1 MDAVERPTPRDT
13 VSRPGLH
20 HRAVPGRTPQSP
32 DGRGV
37 GALLRTWRARR
48 NVSQLELASRADSSA
63 RHISFI
69 ETGRAKP
76 SSSLLLRF
84 AELLDV
90 PVRDRNTLLISAGY
104 APVFPESPLSEP
116 DMRTLSGELDHLLTA
131 YEPNPALVHDSLYN
145 VVAANRSLLTLAS
158 GVADHLLA
166 PPVNTMRLA
175 LHPEGLAPRIRN
187 LGQWRAHLLGQME
200 RQIAWSGSAALADL
214 YQEVAA
220 YGDAGG
226 HADVDADADADSMKP
241 FTDAAYALP
250 MVIGWEGRQLAFI
263 STLTTFNSPLD
274 VTVSELAIETFL
286 PSNQETA
293 AVLRELRAEG

>member
-1 MDAVERPTPRDT
+1 M
-13 VSRPGLH
+13 S
-20 HRAVPGRTPQSP
+20 S
-32 DGRGV
+32 V
-37 GALLRTWRARR
+37 GALLRRWRARR
-48 NVSQLELASRADSSA
+48 KVSQLELASRADSSA

-104 APVFPESPLSEP
+104 APVFPESPLGDP
-116 DMRTLSGELDHLLTA
+116 DMKTLSGELDHLLA
-131 YEPNPALVHDSLYN
+131 AHEPNPALVHDSLYN
-145 VVAANRSLLTLAS
+145 VVAANRSLLALAS
-158 GVADHLLA
+158 GVAGHLLEPQA
-166 PPVNTMRLA
+166 NTMRLA

-187 LGQWRAHLLGQME
+187 LGQWRAHLLAQME

-214 YQEVAA
+214 YQEVSAFSA
-220 YGDAGG
+220 DAGVIAG
-226 HADVDADADADSMKP
+226 ADAGAGVGVSADADAEGGVDSVKP
-241 FTDAAYALP
+241 FADAAYALP
-250 MVIGWEGRQLAFI
+250 MVIEWEGRQLSFI

-286 PSNQETA
+286 PSDQETA
-293 AVLRELRAEG
+293 AALRDMVS